1 MDDNY
6 VGNVYID
13 EGTPSDPFSYCGA
26 NVCFGFTGPFCNMN
40 ACIDHTAYCQNNWCY
55 QDDSIDRD

>member
-40 ACIDHTAYCQNNWCY
+40 ACIDHTAYCQNN
-55 QDDSIDRD
+55 